1 MASLAFRILHL
12 ELAALS
18 LQAQYPID
26 VQKEWFLAWVC
37 SVS

>member
-1 MASLAFRILHL
+1 MASLAFRDFHL

-26 VQKEWFLAWVC
+26 VQKSGF
-37 SVS
+37 